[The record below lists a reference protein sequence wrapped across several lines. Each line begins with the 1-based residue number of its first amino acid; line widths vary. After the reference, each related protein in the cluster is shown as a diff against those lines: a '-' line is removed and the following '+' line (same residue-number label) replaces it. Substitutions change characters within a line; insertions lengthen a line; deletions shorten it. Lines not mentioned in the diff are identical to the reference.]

1 MEVLM
6 RKLLLVGILPLA
18 LAACKNHEATYKES
32 YQPRNATAEILPMG
46 PERLR
51 NSKKRGFADFNG
63 DGFEDMVQVN
73 DEAWFGQD
81 YQMDIFFGKNMDGRL
96 GFEETP
102 VRVSLP
108 ITFSWF
114 SSAIKLDTADT
125 NGDGYADIVF
135 TQYNEKWGDDTL
147 DVAIAV
153 NNGDM
158 TFTAHDLST
167 SAASNANDFQDFDVF
182 MTVMMH
188 QTTGVF
194 YPYEE
199 SIYDVLKMDWAD
211 MDGNGTDDVI
221 LAWDNG
227 YDIDVRIIYTQENP
241 SNGIVGL
248 RADMADK
255 GQLAYEQVY
264 MEGFTK
270 NMSIRNFDTEDY
282 NGDGIGD
289 MVLYYASGKAMK
301 TRYIL
306 SGDGVYE
313 AYKRSESAL
322 PSVDM
327 FAAAKK
333 VDTMD
338 VDFDGCA
345 DVVKITEQDNVAVML
360 VLYQDCATSE

>member
-1 MEVLM
+1 M
-6 RKLLLVGILPLA
+6 RKLLLLGVLPIFA
-18 LAACKNHEATYKES
+18 LTACNTDYEAGYADA

-51 NSKKRGFADFNG
+51 NSEKRGFADFNG
-63 DGFEDMVQVN
+63 DGLEDMVQVN
-73 DEAWFGQD
+73 DEKFWGQD
-81 YQMDIFFGKNMDGRL
+81 YQMDVFFGENVNGRL
-96 GFEETP
+96 AFASEP
-102 VRVSLP
+102 VRVNLP
-108 ITFSWF
+108 ITFDWF
-114 SSAIKLDTADT
+114 SSAIKIDTADP

-147 DVAIAV
+147 DIAIAV

-158 TFTAHDLST
+158 TFTAHDLSA

-182 MTVMMH
+182 MTVMMY
-188 QTTGVF
+188 QATGVF

-227 YDIDVRIIYTQENP
+227 YDLDVRIIYTQENP

-248 RADMADK
+248 RADMAGR
-255 GQLAYEQVY
+255 GQQAYEQVY
-264 MEGFTK
+264 MEGFTYG
-270 NMSIRNFDTEDY
+270 MYIRKFDTEDY

-289 MVLYYASGKAMK
+289 MVLYYDTRSTMK

-313 AYKRSESAL
+313 AHKRSESAL
-322 PSVDM
+322 PSVDRL
-327 FAAAKK
+327 AKAKK

-345 DVVKITEQDNVAVML
+345 DVVKITEQDNKAVML
-360 VLYQDCATSE
+360 VLYQDCAKPE